1 MAMLA
6 AGGESSLAPRDAAR
20 DAGGVQALFDTTLAP
35 RLDPLFPDAAGVRT
49 LIERFE
55 NLNAEM
61 QKIRDDFSTAVQR
74 TLATLPGAMPSAP
87 IHKRE
92 GSGAAGCPERALA
105 SYARAAAA
113 GARFLELGRALEG
126 LHRQIRRAED
136 QGETLALTPDY
147 RNQAR
152 LSHDAYRA
160 LLTDYREMHVAFY
173 EQLGAELHHVG
184 CDRRALA
191 VPSAA
196 VAVPGLPALDPADA
210 AAWALEDP
218 AAVADVP
225 LKPEERPRPPT
236 SASAPAVWITVDNGG
251 CLAEARVVLDGGA
264 PAFVSGGKQLTL
276 RTTAGPHE
284 LCALPATDHR
294 ACGTPG
300 TIRHAY
306 FHEGWTFTLSCPRPR
321 DDQGH

>member
-1 MAMLA
+1 MAMMA
-6 AGGESSLAPRDAAR
+6 SGGESPLPPRDAAR
-20 DAGGVQALFDTTLAP
+20 DSAAGAQALFETTLAP
-35 RLDPLFPDAAGVRT
+35 RVDPFFPDAVALRT

-55 NLNAEM
+55 SLNAEM
-61 QKIRDDFSTAVQR
+61 QKVRDEFSTAVQR

-87 IHKRE
+87 RKRE
-92 GSGAAGCPERALA
+92 GSGATGCPERALA

-113 GARFLELGRALEG
+113 GTRFLELGRALEA

-191 VPSAA
+191 SPPIA
-196 VAVPGLPALDPADA
+196 VTVAGIPALDPTDA
-210 AAWALEDP
+210 AAWTLEDP
-218 AAVADVP
+218 VATSEAAA
-225 LKPEERPRPPT
+225 KPEARPGPP
-236 SASAPAVWITVDNGG
+236 SSGSAPPVWITVDNGG
-251 CLAEARVVLDGGA
+251 CGGEARIVVDGGA
-264 PAFVSGGKQLTL
+264 PVLVAGGKQLPL

-284 LCALPATDHR
+284 LCALPAADHR
-294 ACGTPG
+294 ACGAPG
-300 TIRHAY
+300 TTRHAY
-306 FHEGWTFTLSCPRPR
+306 FHEGWTFTLSCPGR
-321 DDQGH
+321 